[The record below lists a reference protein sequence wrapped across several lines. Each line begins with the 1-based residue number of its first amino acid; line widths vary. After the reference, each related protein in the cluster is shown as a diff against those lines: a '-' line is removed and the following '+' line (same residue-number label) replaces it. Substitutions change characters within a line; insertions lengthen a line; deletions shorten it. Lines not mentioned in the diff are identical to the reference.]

1 MYTLSIIYLQSS
13 LSFTI
18 TSSYQ
23 TTMGIACTYT
33 SVTNP
38 AVTGPLNFWIAV
50 DPGNM
55 GFFANTFA
63 ARRPQLLTG
72 PNTAVVNLIRTTAAT
87 ATFNG
92 QVSLRTDSGAVTFQD
107 VTKSGMCPV
116 SICSKIP
123 TDATGKSTLTDP
135 NGLCKFSGT
144 MGVPLSWTTTK
155 AGVSTVT
162 NCAPFLTPSR
172 GTPLTR
178 TPAAGSSAAT
188 GESMATLYP
197 TTTATTI
204 SASSQSL
211 LDHALA
217 AAMGLTRFDAKK
229 EAKTTTTTTRWS
241 INEGASEGAFT
252 GNPSAQGQSALI
264 MSFAVQ
270 ATGLVTGGTTG
281 YT

>member
-1 MYTLSIIYLQSS
+1 
-13 LSFTI
+13 
-18 TSSYQ
+18 
-23 TTMGIACTYT
+23 MGIACTYT

-72 PNTAVVNLIRTTAAT
+72 PNTAVVNLIRVAASQ

-107 VTKSGMCPV
+107 VSKSGMCPV

-123 TDATGKSTLTDP
+123 ATLKDP
-135 NGLCKFSGT
+135 NGLCKFFGT
-144 MGVPLSWTTTK
+144 MGVPLSWTTI
-155 AGVSTVT
+155 AGVVTVT

-172 GTPLTR
+172 GGAR
-178 TPAAGSSAAT
+178 TPASGTSTAV
-188 GESMATLYP
+188 GETSATLYP
-197 TTTATTI
+197 PTTPFTATTAI
-204 SASSQSL
+204 SRISQSL

-217 AAMGLTRFDAKK
+217 GAMGLTRVDSKTGA
-229 EAKTTTTTTRWS
+229 ASTTTWS
-241 INEGASEGAFT
+241 INEGATEGAFT

-264 MSFAVQ
+264 MSFTVQ
-270 ATGLVTGGTTG
+270 ARGNNAVGTTG